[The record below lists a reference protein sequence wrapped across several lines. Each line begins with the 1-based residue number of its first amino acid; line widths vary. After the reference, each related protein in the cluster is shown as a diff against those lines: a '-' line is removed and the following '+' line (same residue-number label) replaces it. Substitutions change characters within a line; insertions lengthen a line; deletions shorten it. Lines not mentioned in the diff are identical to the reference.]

1 LKKKIINFLNETKL
15 STTEV
20 ADALGKTG
28 VIQNVLPITSKKYI
42 IGNTFCIFASNL
54 SNYAVH
60 NAAPE
65 IKENDIVLIF
75 THNCEERAII
85 GDLIAKYI
93 LDYKKAKAIVV
104 DGRVRDYGS
113 LVKEKYP
120 IWCSGIS
127 ALGCHNAM
135 SEMFPIDLKK
145 SLLKQYN
152 EGIAVC
158 DDGGVT
164 IISKEMITDKVLS
177 NLNCLK
183 TQEEIWFHCLE
194 KLNWNTKKIVVEKAY
209 LKENAKLSKEQL
221 KLLNKSFK

>member
-1 LKKKIINFLNETKL
+1 MKNKIIKFLKKNKL

-42 IGNTFCIFASNL
+42 VGNTYCIFASNL

-60 NAAPE
+60 DASPE

-75 THNCEERAII
+75 TYNCEERAII

-93 LDYKKAKAIVV
+93 FKYKKAKAIVI

-127 ALGCHNAM
+127 ALGCHNII
-135 SEMFPIDLKK
+135 SEEFPIGLKK

-164 IISKEMITDKVLS
+164 VISKENITNKVFS
-177 NLNCLK
+177 DLNYLQK
-183 TQEEIWFHCLE
+183 QEEIWFHCLE
-194 KLNWNTKKIVVEKAY
+194 RLNWNTKKIVVEKAY
-209 LKENAKLSKEQL
+209 LKEDAKLSKEQL
-221 KLLNKSFK
+221 KFLNKY